1 MPKRKANIKPRS
13 RKKVTKSDT
22 LKKKPVR
29 KAIKTEQQVD
39 FSKYEGKYKHELN
52 KKYTKGEIE
61 FLADEML
68 TWFGYRSKSY
78 ELPKTKDEYD
88 KYLDTIWLRDIAQK
102 LGTSWRRFS
111 EFAEKNDYFH
121 WALETCKDLQETK
134 LVRLALSTKERA
146 RVTFIIFALK
156 NVAKWRDSYDITE
169 KHEFEF
175 LDKMD
180 ISEIKSQIIKYEDIR
195 KN

>member
-1 MPKRKANIKPRS
+1 MQKKNTNIKPRS

-29 KAIKTEQQVD
+29 KAIETEQQVD

-68 TWFGYRSKSY
+68 TWFGYKAN
-78 ELPKTKDEYD
+78 ELFPNPAN
-88 KYLDTIWLRDIAQK
+88 LWLRDIAAR
-102 LGTSWRRFS
+102 LGTSWQRFS
-111 EFAEKNDYFH
+111 EFAKKNDYFS
-121 WALETCKDLQETK
+121 WALEICKDIQESK
-134 LVRLALSTKERA
+134 IVKMAISTDSKA
-146 RVTFIIFALK
+146 VIAFLIFSLK